1 MVKFFRGVV
10 SIGDNKF
17 SNLPEELIGQ
27 NVSKNKEGFT
37 IKMSLGD
44 FLSWIALLEVHV
56 KKNWN
61 TYPIETRWSIAE
73 LAYSLVD
80 NLDEISNV
88 PGKMGKDVR
97 NLIRE
102 FADEV
107 FDKVELDDELIDFVQ
122 QSPNTST

>member
-27 NVSKNKEGFT
+27 NVSKNKEGFM

-44 FLSWIALLEVHV
+44 FLSWIALLEAHV

-97 NLIRE
+97 KLIRE

-107 FDKVELDDELIDFVQ
+107 FDKVEMDDELIDFVQ
-122 QSPNTST
+122 QSSNTST